1 MLTPQST
8 CTLCHLVS
16 AIGPF
21 ALQAHWSAQLVYL
34 HTETNSHTHWNL
46 WRHAVDGRLFTSEP
60 VDDTL
65 GRIFSLVSELWQG
78 DWCMCTFIS
87 CFLLVCAS
95 LFFLSIPL
103 FFFPVSF
110 PFCSCIK
117 AGLWKKRTIETEF
130 YPCWN
135 RNGIEFVS
143 EGDVTSVRE
152 CLDSPRITSSANL
165 ELLGIFYWMQ

>member
-8 CTLCHLVS
+8 CTLC
-16 AIGPF
+16 IGPF

-34 HTETNSHTHWNL
+34 NTETNSHTHWNL
-46 WRHAVDGRLFTSEP
+46 WRHTDDGRLLTSEP

-103 FFFPVSF
+103 FSRFL
-110 PFCSCIK
+110 PFLFLYKSRIV
-117 AGLWKKRTIETEF
+117 KKRTIKTEF

-152 CLDSPRITSSANL
+152 CLDSPRITSSSANL